1 MEKERGGRHLFKKD
15 AVMVTGQRHM
25 SIKRLK
31 FNHLIREYVFY
42 SIPVYNTSRASV

>member
-1 MEKERGGRHLFKKD
+1 MD

-25 SIKRLK
+25 SVKRLK
-31 FNHLIREYVFY
+31 LNHLIREYVSY